1 MLASMRFPA
10 LSKSRLLSSL
20 QCPKRLWLEVN
31 RRELSEYS
39 KADEQ
44 RFTIGYNVGE
54 IARQLEPSGVLI
66 GSDETLSKPLEYAA
80 ADPCFP
86 GSGRW

>member
-1 MLASMRFPA
+1 MRASMRFPG

-20 QCPKRLWLEVN
+20 HCPKRLWLEVD

-39 KADEQ
+39 RADEQ

-54 IARQLEPSGVLI
+54 IARQLEPGGVLI
-66 GSDETLSKPLEYAA
+66 GSERTTTSAYANPCQSLSRHRVQ
-80 ADPCFP
+80 
-86 GSGRW
+86 G